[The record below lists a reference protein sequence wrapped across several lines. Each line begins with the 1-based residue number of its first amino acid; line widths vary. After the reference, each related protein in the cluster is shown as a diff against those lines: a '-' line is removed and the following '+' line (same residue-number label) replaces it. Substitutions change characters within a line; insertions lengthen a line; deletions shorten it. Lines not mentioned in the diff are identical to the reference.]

1 MGWWSADIMGGDSP
15 LDVED
20 AFFEIANVEKFP
32 ESGGITDISKE
43 EVEKNM
49 KAFIAEVKRHAIKY
63 MAKKSKYPLVYF
75 INRNADYQPEIAW
88 QVLAV
93 TAIKVGA
100 KISKPVM
107 KKMIEACENDEWA
120 KHDGE
125 DSEHGSVCNSLKKAL
140 QQYDGSPIIIK
151 SKGLFEVIEKHIED
165 GNSGLVNKN
174 I

>member
-1 MGWWSADIMGGDSP
+1 MGGDSP

-32 ESGGITDISKE
+32 ESGEIADISKE

-49 KAFIAEVKRHAIKY
+49 KAFIAEVKRH
-63 MAKKSKYPLVYF
+63 
-75 INRNADYQPEIAW
+75 ADYQPEIAW

-125 DSEHGSVCNSLKKAL
+125 DSERRSVCNSLKKAL
-140 QQYDGSPIIIK
+140 QQYAGSPIIIN
-151 SKGLFEVIEKHIED
+151 SKGLFEVIAKHIED
-165 GNSGLVNKN
+165 GNTGLVNKN